1 MITKRCA
8 LVLLLIT
15 GALAL
20 LPTAAVAHECPA
32 CPSFKTPATANA
44 KNLASLVGCWVGR
57 GPDGVAA
64 KITYEIGSG
73 GSALIEKMSVT
84 NQEPVFTVYHMDGD
98 TTLAEHFCSLGTQ
111 VRMRSEPATTTTVEN
126 VLTLRF
132 YETTNLALS
141 PTGSHMTY
149 VRFNFSDTTRLQ
161 VEWGLDCGDVET
173 SQAFVFTRATCEVP
187 VSTSR

>member
-1 MITKRCA
+1 MIIRRYA
-8 LVLLLIT
+8 LLLLLIT
-15 GALAL
+15 GALGL

-32 CPSFKTPATANA
+32 CPSFKNPATADA

-73 GSALIEKMSVT
+73 GSALIEKLSVVD
-84 NQEPVFTVYHMDGD
+84 QEPVFTVYHMDGD

-111 VRMRSEPATTTTVEN
+111 VRMRSEPATTAT
-126 VLTLRF
+126 VLTLRL
-132 YETTNLALS
+132 YQATNIALS

-173 SQAFVFTRATCEVP
+173 PQAFVFTRAAC
-187 VSTSR
+187 